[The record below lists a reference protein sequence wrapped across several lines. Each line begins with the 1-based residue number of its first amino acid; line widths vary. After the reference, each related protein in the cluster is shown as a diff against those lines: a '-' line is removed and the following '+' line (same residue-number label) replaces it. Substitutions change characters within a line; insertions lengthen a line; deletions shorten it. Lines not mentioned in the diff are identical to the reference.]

1 MNRKLLAL
9 SCVLSVGASGLVAC
23 GGTTTMDA
31 GTDTGTEMVDT
42 GGTPVDAPSACG
54 TDGLPC
60 LAINR
65 TRDPANMACT
75 PTAPTGADR
84 AITFNLIKRGASSAA
99 IAGDFEIWT
108 NNTLGATCAG
118 DSNCVALTAAADGNV
133 MGTVPGSWYAYR
145 VPQNA
150 AAGTFPTV
158 GYNRAP
164 AAAGG
169 TDTIT
174 ALEVAILTTA
184 LGGIRMGISRDLADG
199 IILGDM
205 ADCDGEGLAG
215 VTTRLFRN
223 DGTEVAPGTAAT
235 DMGLAYRAG
244 GVFPV
249 ATLRTTDESGG
260 YAAANV
266 PLGDG
271 IINIVTY
278 GTLAAGGDREVI
290 GCEQVSVGMGVV
302 TILSLG
308 PLRSDYPAGS
318 YCEGLVTP

>member
-1 MNRKLLAL
+1 MNKKLLAL
-9 SCVLSVGASGLVAC
+9 SCMLSVGSAGVLVAC
-23 GGTTTMDA
+23 GPAAMTDA
-31 GTDTGTEMVDT
+31 GTDTGTVEDT
-42 GGTPVDAPSACG
+42 SMPIDAPTGCVG

-60 LAINR
+60 LGINR
-65 TRDPANMACT
+65 ARDPANMACT

-84 AITFNLIKRGASSAA
+84 AITFNLIKRGATSAP

-118 DSNCVALTAAADGNV
+118 DSNCILLTAAADGNV

-164 AAAGG
+164 SAAGG
-169 TDTIT
+169 TDTVT
-174 ALEVAILTTA
+174 AIEVAILTTA

-318 YCEGLVTP
+318 YCAGL